1 MKIKTFCASVLVL
14 LALAGQA
21 RANDSATTPS
31 AEGGFKGNGKS
42 ADGGG
47 WIGNGKSA
55 DATAPDGG
63 NGGGTDHGSG
73 KKVKFSGEAECAK
86 CVLHQGN
93 TCQTVIQTKQHGTTE
108 TYYVGQNDL
117 AKELHKVVC
126 ENAHKVKV
134 SGFVEEVGGKHQ
146 LTLTKF
152 SVKDKE

>member
-1 MKIKTFCASVLVL
+1 MLSSTVLINLKTMKIVTFFSAVLL
-14 LALAGQA
+14 TLALATQA
-21 RANDSATTPS
+21 RADNTTTAP
-31 AEGGFKGNGKS
+31 EG
-42 ADGGG
+42 AH
-47 WIGNGKSA
+47 IGNGKSA
-55 DATAPDGG
+55 DATAPNGG
-63 NGGGTDHGSG
+63 NGGGVDHGSSG